1 MKSFTRRVQAEKKK
15 IMMEE
20 LPKQSSTAQRRKEKF
35 KAIKQK
41 RKAKKNGEL
50 VGEDDE
56 DEESMDFGSRED
68 GFIRPSDRNDA
79 KTDFS
84 NSEIIRFGETVH
96 APPNLK
102 SFAQQLTKKKDKQ
115 NKPRIMPD
123 SSLHSSY
130 DDVADQE
137 NQEVEE
143 EELPKKKR
151 KKSPVDWDKFTSD
164 EQSSDNQFSSFLS
177 STSSSSDG
185 FSQFS
190 TNPLAAIN
198 EKKKKQQSSSMYSQA
213 ELEKTRKEIQLK
225 YRQLRDSKRKNSSS
239 SF

>member
-1 MKSFTRRVQAEKKK
+1 MKSFTRRVQAEKRK

-41 RKAKKNGEL
+41 RKAKKNGEY
-50 VGEDDE
+50 VGQDDE
-56 DEESMDFGSRED
+56 DEESMEFGSRED

-79 KTDFS
+79 KTDFNS
-84 NSEIIRFGETVH
+84 SEIIRFGETVH

-115 NKPRIMPD
+115 NKPLIIPD
-123 SSLHSSY
+123 SSLLNSN
-130 DDVADQE
+130 DDIADQE
-137 NQEVEE
+137 NEEFE

-151 KKSPVDWDKFTSD
+151 KKSSVDWDKFTSD
-164 EQSSDNQFSSFLS
+164 DHSSDNQFSSFI
-177 STSSSSDG
+177 SSSNSSNG
-185 FSQFS
+185 FDQFS
-190 TNPLAAIN
+190 SNPLAAIN
-198 EKKKKQQSSSMYSQA
+198 EKKKKQQSSSLHSQA
-213 ELEKTRKEIQLK
+213 ELEKTRKEIQMK
-225 YRQLRDSKRKNSSS
+225 YRQLRDSKRKNLQ